1 MKILIGVLLA
11 AAVLL
16 LLPLSAR
23 LRWNGTLA
31 VWAGIGPLR
40 VKVYDGAAR
49 GKSRR
54 RPPEKR
60 PGTGGRPR
68 RRSRGKSWTLR
79 CSGTLPPRCRRRCAG
94 SAGGCASPGWRC
106 GRCSPAATPAEAA
119 VRAGR
124 AGAVFYSLYGVLC
137 QVFTVGEPQ
146 VLILPDFSIDIRDN
160 YYIEGI
166 VTLCPAALL
175 AFGAGFV
182 RRFAARQLRRRDTAD
197 REEDYGQQSK
207 RPDGG
212 QL

>member
-16 LLPLSAR
+16 LLPLSVR

-49 GKSRR
+49 EKKPPPPAGKTPRDRAPS
-54 RPPEKR
+54 PEKK
-60 PGTGGRPR
+60 PGERLDPSLLRDLAASLPAPLRRLCRRVRISGLAVRALLTGGD
-68 RRSRGKSWTLR
+68 
-79 CSGTLPPRCRRRCAG
+79 A
-94 SAGGCASPGWRC
+94 
-106 GRCSPAATPAEAA
+106 AEAA

-146 VLILPDFSIDIRDN
+146 VLILPDFFREEDN